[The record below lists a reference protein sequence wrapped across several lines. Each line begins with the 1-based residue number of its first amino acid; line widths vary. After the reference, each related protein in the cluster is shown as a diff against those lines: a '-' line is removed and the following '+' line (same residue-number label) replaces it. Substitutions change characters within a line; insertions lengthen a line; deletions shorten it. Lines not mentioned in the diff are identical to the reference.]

1 MQHNN
6 EESIFFQNISD
17 VYQNLF
23 LFGWQCCFD
32 AKKVF
37 RKSKMAT
44 IRTLTDANWIF
55 KKGYYMHIVISTKE
69 NLQGNRIF
77 DNMVRLVWPGFLKA
91 FKFVKFSMSKQRN
104 VFKSIRC
111 HWLCIYDLRNWI
123 TFQQTF
129 HVV

>member
-55 KKGYYMHIVISTKE
+55 KKGYYMHIVISTK
-69 NLQGNRIF
+69 RKPS
-77 DNMVRLVWPGFLKA
+77 R
-91 FKFVKFSMSKQRN
+91 
-104 VFKSIRC
+104 
-111 HWLCIYDLRNWI
+111 
-123 TFQQTF
+123 
-129 HVV
+129 